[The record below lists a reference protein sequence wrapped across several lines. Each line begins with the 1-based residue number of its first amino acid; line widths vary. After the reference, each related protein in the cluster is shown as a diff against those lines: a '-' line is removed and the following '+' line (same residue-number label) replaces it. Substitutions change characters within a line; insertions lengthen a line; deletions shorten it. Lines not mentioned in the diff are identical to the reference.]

1 MKIARRLQSGLT
13 CCSLI
18 LGTLLMEGCYSSGNS
33 AQPDPAPTVTA
44 SSLSPANGAAN
55 VPVAT
60 TTITAA
66 FSEAMTPAS
75 LGAASFT
82 LECPAG
88 TPAAGT
94 VSYGPTGNLATF
106 TLAAGTQLPSFTVC
120 TATLTTAAEDLAG
133 TPLAA
138 PYVWTFTTGADL
150 GMMAVLA
157 GTSIENM
164 GPTAV
169 IGNIGVYP
177 GTAVSGFPPGV
188 ATGQV
193 FNGGAVAAQAQAGLA
208 TAYGH
213 YLGLA
218 STTNLSGT
226 NLGGL
231 TLAPGVYSFS
241 AAAQLTGNL
250 TLDASGDP
258 GAVFVMRIGS
268 TLTTASSSSV
278 TLLNHAQSGNVFW
291 LVGSSV
297 TLAPNTAFQGN
308 LMAQGIITL
317 DTAATVQ
324 GRVLTTNGSIVM
336 DSNNIGPVA
345 P

>member
-1 MKIARRLQSGLT
+1 MKIPRRLQSGLT

-82 LECPAG
+82 LECP
-88 TPAAGT
+88 
-94 VSYGPTGNLATF
+94 TF